1 MIRVIIA
8 DDHDL
13 IRDGFRRLI
22 DYEPQLTW
30 AGEARNAEEL
40 FQVLD
45 ATPCDVLLL
54 DLSLPDKNGLDI
66 LKDLRVCQP
75 ACRVLILS
83 MHPEERYAQRALR
96 NGAYGYI
103 TKGRDTDELI
113 KAVNM
118 VARGE
123 KYLGTDFTQQLTLE
137 KRSSEAPHSRLTD
150 REYQVFML
158 IGEGKRVCDIAE
170 HLHMSV
176 NTVYTHRRK
185 LMEKMHLFTNT
196 ELVHYAMQNHLI
208 E

>member
-30 AGEARNAEEL
+30 VGEARTAEEL
-40 FQVLD
+40 FRVLEVT
-45 ATPCDVLLL
+45 ACDVLLL

-66 LKDLRVCQP
+66 LKDLKVYQSS
-75 ACRVLILS
+75 CRVLILS
-83 MHPEERYAQRALR
+83 MHPEERYAQRALQ

-113 KAVNM
+113 KAVKM

-123 KYLGTDFTQQLTLE
+123 KYLGSEFTQQLTLE
-137 KRSSEAPHSRLTD
+137 KSNSETPHRLLTD

-158 IGEGKRVCDIAE
+158 IGDGKRVYDIAE

-185 LMEKMHLFTNT
+185 LMEKMHLFSNT
-196 ELVHYAMQNHLI
+196 ELVHYAMENHLI